1 MRTDSLLIAALL
13 LPALGGGAPPAAAQP
28 GPERW
33 APLAMLQLPGDQGD
47 EVHRGDYT
55 VEAGQVVQDVAV
67 IGGDLRVRG
76 TVRGNAA
83 VVGGNLI
90 LEESGVVEGDAV
102 ITGGRLLDEGG
113 RVGGEMRTLDG
124 AGEPDRISREVERA
138 VAEGMAAAEHGR
150 AAATEA
156 RHEARAHREAVR
168 RGGSDGWFAHIGRGL
183 ANLFSALALGV
194 VLAGIG
200 AVLIFYARPKLET
213 ISDTLR
219 TSAVRSGAVGL
230 AATFLIIPAFVV
242 MVVALAV
249 SIIGIPL
256 LVVAVPLYPLA
267 VVAAAAAGLLAAAH
281 AIGERTA
288 EQRHESFDL
297 RYRNSY
303 AYLFTG
309 VAILIAPLA
318 AAGLIEITGVP
329 RFLAILLK
337 IAGFAALWVAATL
350 GLGAVI
356 LSRVG
361 TRRDFV
367 APPLGDP
374 GFDPDPLFDHEPST
388 PGPHV

>member
-1 MRTDSLLIAALL
+1 MRIDALLIATLL
-13 LPALGGGAPPAAAQP
+13 LAALPGGPLPAAAQP
-28 GPERW
+28 DPW
-33 APLAMLQLPGDQGD
+33 ALAMIQVASDGGDQ
-47 EVHRGDYT
+47 VHRGDYT

-76 TVRGNAA
+76 TVKGNAA

-102 ITGGRLLDEGG
+102 ITGGRLVDEGG
-113 RVGGEMRTLDG
+113 LVGGEMRTMNA
-124 AGEPDRISREVERA
+124 AGEPDQISREVERA
-138 VAEGMAAAEHGR
+138 VAEGMAAAREGR
-150 AAATEA
+150 AAADQA
-156 RHEARAHREAVR
+156 REERNGP

-183 ANLFSALALGV
+183 ADLFSALALGV
-194 VLAGIG
+194 VLAGLG
-200 AVLIFYARPKLET
+200 AGLIFYSRARLET

-219 TSAVRSGAVGL
+219 TSAVRAGAVGL
-230 AATFLIIPAFVV
+230 AASFLIVPAFVV

-249 SIIGIPL
+249 TIIGIPL
-256 LVVAVPLYPLA
+256 LVAAVPLYPLA
-267 VVAAAAAGLLAAAH
+267 VIAAAGAGLLAAAH

-309 VAILIAPLA
+309 VAILIAPLIA
-318 AAGLIEITGVP
+318 ASLLEIAGVP
-329 RFLAILLK
+329 NFLAILLK
-337 IAGFAALWVAATL
+337 VGGFVALWVAATL

-356 LSRVG
+356 LSRAG

-367 APPLGDP
+367 APPPGDV

-388 PGPHV
+388 PGRHV